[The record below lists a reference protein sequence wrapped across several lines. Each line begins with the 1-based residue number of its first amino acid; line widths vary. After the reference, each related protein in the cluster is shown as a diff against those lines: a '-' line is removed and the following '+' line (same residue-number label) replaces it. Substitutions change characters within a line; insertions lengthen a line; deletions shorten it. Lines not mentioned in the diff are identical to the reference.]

1 MPGKEAGLLES
12 RKNCHRSRDL
22 FFECLSNNDED
33 EGKCQREHAIFSRAC
48 PATWVQH
55 FMRKHKMERTPE
67 GTKEMHN
74 KAEERRREH
83 TAQQQQE
90 NGEPKRET
98 GQIGKELAPT
108 QSHHLQERIVRDTHL
123 QLVEYYKTNQP
134 KQGLDLLNSLIE
146 QGQLNRKLLLDGVKM
161 LALKFAGND
170 KCRDGDD
177 GHITVPVLREMC
189 ARELG
194 ENLHIVA
201 TVELLLDACEKKWDR
216 MSELMAK
223 AVFKT
228 DCFNLLAGMALARHE
243 LDTLEK
249 VCQEMS
255 PKVPFSQEP
264 RHPFWAHF
272 LNFLRGGGADG
283 ERLMKLYMDQLVM
296 LDHPVDEHDAFHLKT
311 ALECYGKWKFE
322 IGARVNHRSLECSHC
337 SLKLVPSTIEP
348 HKFNELRGALAKVL
362 YDGATKMNRATSE
375 QVLALMKTIKEMK
388 RKISEQ
394 QQQSTSRRPLVVDA
408 LNLVDGKPEQHQLG
422 YVRSFFNSLERN
434 GFSPILVVTRCTF
447 PSEFIHC
454 FREKGHIF
462 DLRSKSTKIHD
473 DLFTLNAALLLGP
486 DAHLMSNDGFRD
498 YAPAMAVD
506 PSLFSRWVK
515 TRLVRFWTPKM
526 TKKESEYLLPNA
538 WHSQGDPSNGYH
550 ILAERRQRSRQ
561 FVYCIRTN

>member
-1 MPGKEAGLLES
+1 MP
-12 RKNCHRSRDL
+12 CHLGAAFYAQAQD
-22 FFECLSNNDED
+22 
-33 EGKCQREHAIFSRAC
+33 GA
-48 PATWVQH
+48 VQARWLRCRTANS
-55 FMRKHKMERTPE
+55 FWRTPE

-243 LDTLEK
+243 LDTLECAK
-249 VCQEMS
+249 KCLQKCRF
-255 PKVPFSQEP
+255 PKNQGTLFG
-264 RHPFWAHF
+264 HIF

-394 QQQSTSRRPLVVDA
+394 TAAIDEVNSTKRDVGDYLVPHFGHFLLGRRPLVVDA